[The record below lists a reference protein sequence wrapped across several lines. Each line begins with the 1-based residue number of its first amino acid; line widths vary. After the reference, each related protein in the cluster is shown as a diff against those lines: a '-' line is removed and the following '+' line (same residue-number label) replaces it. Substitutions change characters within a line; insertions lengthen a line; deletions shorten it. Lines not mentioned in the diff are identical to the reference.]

1 MVRLRHCSSLAIL
14 AFGLWSGPSQ
24 AHTVKASES
33 VAVTFHLEPD
43 HNPRAGD
50 PAQVWFVLTQKG
62 GRTIPLS
69 QCNCQ
74 LQVIAEEN
82 GQAIAQPPLT
92 AISAEQ
98 YQNIPGADVIFPKP
112 GAYQLSIQGQPQT
125 GDAFQPFQFSFPVTV
140 AKGSRPKPSSPVQPP
155 AAPPS
160 SSQAGLPKVAWIS
173 ISIGAGLSLVMLI
186 LRLRKQQ

>member
-1 MVRLRHCSSLAIL
+1 MVRLLRCSSLAIL
-14 AFGLWSGPSQ
+14 AIGLWGGPSQ

-62 GRTIPLS
+62 GSTIPLS
-69 QCNCQ
+69 QCDCQ
-74 LQVIAEEN
+74 LQVISEEN
-82 GQAIAQPPLT
+82 GQTIAQPSLA

-98 YQNIPGADVIFPKP
+98 YQNIPGANVTFPKP

-125 GDAFQPFQFSFPVTV
+125 GDAFEPFQFSFPVTV
-140 AKGSRPKPSSPVQPP
+140 AKGSRPNPSPSVQQPDPPLSSSP
-155 AAPPS
+155 S
-160 SSQAGLPKVAWIS
+160 GLPKAAWIS
-173 ISIGAGLSLVMLI
+173 ISIGAGLGLVMLI
-186 LRLRKQQ
+186 LRLRQK

>member
-1 MVRLRHCSSLAIL
+1 MVRLRHCSSLVVL
-14 AFGLWSGPSQ
+14 AFGLWSGPSP

-33 VAVTFHLEPD
+33 VAVTFHLEPN

-98 YQNIPGADVIFPKP
+98 YQNIPGADVTFPKP
-112 GAYQLSIQGQPQT
+112 GAYQLSIQGQPKT

-140 AKGSRPKPSSPVQPP
+140 AKGSSPKPSSPVQSTDTSV
-155 AAPPS
+155 S
-160 SSQAGLPKVAWIS
+160 SSQAGLPKAAWIS

-186 LRLRKQQ
+186 LRLRK